1 MADCIQP
8 AQMGGGQAFSIS
20 SSTGYGGSP
29 TSTTIRY
36 FSSSGSFG
44 SPNIGVSSPMS
55 VGAGSK
61 TRQMVPVKY
70 SIDQSVGGSTLTV
83 TFQDYRILKLQRKF
97 VVLNDP
103 DVNVPGGGCVKALGS
118 VYHKPPGAPNK
129 TDTTTLTRGPAKKIK
144 VGQME
149 KKLGTEYVYY
159 TGGELSGYVSS
170 FIGGRLRGL
179 INGYPLLNK
188 TGNALSI
195 IQSLAGE
202 AGVELYA
209 DDNGRL
215 DILSSGSASIN
226 VGGGCEITNLKTTND
241 FTCTSD
247 EGGYAIYK
255 HEDVYKKEK
264 DQAFMLLDVL
274 GLPVPDCNKEMQL
287 LYNKNM
293 TKKQAEDLE
302 KAMKMGW
309 LNDSWPNWQG
319 LEPYLYMKR
328 GASATCGD
336 TIDVFYVTNQ
346 ADEAGGHGSN
356 THPSSR
362 KLPRKCIKV
371 GAVPTKTTSET
382 PNETIDKL
390 FSCLTPCVLDVDGVD
405 AAIKSEILF
414 SYQEANAD
422 NKNPK
427 ILEALNAGK
436 LEIMITHG
444 KAKFVCTSGE
454 LSNTG
459 YSPFPKDDPVAFVEG
474 SKASMFNVLSE
485 LAQTIGKY
493 WIMSGGGGGG
503 GAGLI
508 TQADHQAREYQL
520 EGNESTYWY
529 HPDLSVTDTVFASIY
544 ESLFAAFAKN
554 LNQANKAAGGA
565 KNSNLSISQFL
576 QLAAEIKNLGV
587 NGNAQQRGKLGEN
600 LKNALNGGKGK
611 TADQIQEEM
620 DANARNC
627 NQQPPKGIVIL
638 DKSFRGLAMPEQDEN
653 LQLISGGVEVHSDV
667 GASDVVRFLVKQV
680 ELVSFINPCANTPNC
695 IDKSLDLYRPHD
707 DWQIDA
713 GGRGK
718 QKPVTYKED
727 NPREYFSSRAQYPSC
742 DAAYNVSVNY
752 ADISGTVLWRDTD
765 CYGNILPWEED
776 FREAGKVGAALQ
788 RAVSGM
794 RRSDTQQCK
803 STTVSTCGSKVANM
817 PGKGKTQDYS
827 VEYAEDGSIIT
838 NFTVSGTESKLANR
852 SIQPGQH
859 NFGTAIGNQPRA
871 GNPVGQGPTNIA
883 SNSSSRSARNPLT
896 GG

>member
-1 MADCIQP
+1 MANCIQP

-29 TSTTIRY
+29 SSTTIRY
-36 FSSSGSFG
+36 FNSSGSFS
-44 SPNIGVSSPMS
+44 SPNIGISSPMS
-55 VGAGSK
+55 VGAGGK

-83 TFQDYRILKLQRKF
+83 TFQDYRILKLQRQF
-97 VVLNDP
+97 IVLNDP
-103 DVNVPGGGCVKALGS
+103 DINVPGGGCVKALGEI
-118 VYHKPPGAPNK
+118 YHKPPGAPNK
-129 TDTTTLTRGPAKKIK
+129 TDTSTLTRGPAKKIK
-144 VGQME
+144 IGKME
-149 KKLGTEYVYY
+149 KKLGTEYVFYS
-159 TGGELSGYVSS
+159 GSQLSGVVGS
-170 FIGGRLRGL
+170 FIGGALRGL
-179 INGYPLLNK
+179 ISGFSMLNK

-202 AGVELYA
+202 SGVELYA
-209 DDNGRL
+209 DDNGKL
-215 DILSSGSASIN
+215 DVLSSGNSDIN
-226 VGGGCEITNLKTTND
+226 VGGGCEIVSLKTTSD
-241 FTCTSD
+241 FTCTTD

-255 HEDVYKKEK
+255 HEDVYKKER
-264 DQAFMLLDVL
+264 DQPFMLLDVL
-274 GLPVPDCNKEMQL
+274 GLPIPDCNKEMQL
-287 LYNKNM
+287 LYKKNM

-309 LNDSWPNWQG
+309 LNESWQNWQG

-328 GASATCGD
+328 GASASCTD
-336 TIDVFYVTNQ
+336 SIDVFYVTNQ
-346 ADEAGGHGSN
+346 TDQAGGHGSN
-356 THPSSR
+356 THASSR

-382 PNETIDKL
+382 PNETIDML
-390 FSCLTPCVLDVDGVD
+390 FSCLTPCVLDVENVD
-405 AAIKSEILF
+405 ASIRSEILF
-414 SYQEANAD
+414 SYKEANAD

-427 ILEALNAGK
+427 ILEALDSGK
-436 LEIMITHG
+436 LEIMVTHG
-444 KAKFVCTSGE
+444 KAKFECNQGE
-454 LSNTG
+454 LSNSG
-459 YSPFPKDDPVAFVEG
+459 YSPFPKDDPIAFVEG

-544 ESLFAAFAKN
+544 ESLFANLSKN
-554 LNQANKAAGGA
+554 LNEGNGA

-587 NGNAQQRGKLGEN
+587 NGNGEQREALGEN
-600 LKNALNGGKGK
+600 LKKALNGGKGK
-611 TADQIQEEM
+611 PADQIQAETE
-620 DANARNC
+620 ANAKNC
-627 NQQPPKGIVIL
+627 NKQPPKGIVIL

-680 ELVSFINPCANTPNC
+680 ELVSFINPCDNKADC
-695 IDKSLDLYRPHD
+695 IDKSLDSYRPHD

-713 GGRGK
+713 GGKGK

-727 NPREYFSSRAQYPSC
+727 NPREYFSSKAQYPSC

-765 CYGNILPWEED
+765 CFGNILPWEED

-788 RAVSGM
+788 KAVSGM
-794 RRSDTQQCK
+794 RKSDTEKCK

-817 PGKGKTQDYS
+817 PGGGKTQDYS
-827 VEYAEDGSIIT
+827 VEYAEDGSVVT
-838 NFTVSGTESKLANR
+838 NFTVSGSEAKLANK
-852 SIQPGQH
+852 SIRPGNH
-859 NFGTAIGNQPRA
+859 NFNTPIGNQPKS
-871 GNPVGQGPTNIA
+871 GNPVGQGPSGIA
-883 SNSSSRSARNPLT
+883 SNSPSRSARNPLT
-896 GG
+896 G